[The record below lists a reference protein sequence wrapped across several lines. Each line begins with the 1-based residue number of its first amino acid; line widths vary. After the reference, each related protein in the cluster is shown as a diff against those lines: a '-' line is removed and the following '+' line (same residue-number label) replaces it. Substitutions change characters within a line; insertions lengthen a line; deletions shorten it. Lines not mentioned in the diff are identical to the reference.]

1 MECRHCGSTSL
12 VKSGIVHGK
21 QRHRCKDCGKSTRAD
36 DRRIKYPPEKKLRVL
51 KLYLENVGIRSI
63 ERLEGVPNPLI
74 IRWIRSSAAFIS
86 DLLKPAA
93 PPEKLEDV
101 EIMEMDELYSF
112 VKKNE
117 RESTYGLLRIGTK
130 AGLLI
135 LRSPES

>member
-1 MECRHCGSTSL
+1 MECRHCGNVSL
-12 VKSGIVHGK
+12 VKFGVVLGK
-21 QRHRCKDCGKSTRAD
+21 QRYKCKDCGKSTRTD

-74 IRWIRSSAAFIS
+74 IRWIRSSAVFIS
-86 DLLKPAA
+86 DLLKLTSQ
-93 PPEKLEDV
+93 PEKLKDV
-101 EIMEMDELYSF
+101 EILEMDELYNF

-130 AGLLI
+130 VGLLI
-135 LRSPES
+135 LKSPGT